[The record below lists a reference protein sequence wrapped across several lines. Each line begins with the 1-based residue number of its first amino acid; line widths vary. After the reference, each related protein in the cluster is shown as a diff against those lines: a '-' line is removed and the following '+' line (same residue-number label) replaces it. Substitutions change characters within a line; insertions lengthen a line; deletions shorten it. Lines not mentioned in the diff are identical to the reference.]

1 MNPEAALP
9 AIERA
14 IRDAVG
20 ENFRV
25 RSREEASGGCIHRS
39 FAVSDGDSRFFVKLN
54 DVTALPMFAAEAD
67 GLAAI
72 AATGT
77 FRTPTVVTY
86 GHEGQHA
93 YLILEH
99 VDVRPL
105 RSVAD
110 GERFAETLAQM
121 HRTSGERFGW
131 HLDNFIGRTP
141 QSNTPTENWALFFA
155 RCRLQPQLALASTNG
170 FTGDIQRRGERLI
183 DRLGAL
189 FLDYRP
195 QPALLHGDLWH
206 GNAGVTGSGEPVVFD
221 PAVHYGDRESDLA
234 MSELFGG
241 FPGVFYASY
250 RRAARLDTGYEARKP
265 LYSLYHILNHL
276 NLFGRGYLREATRL
290 ITTVER
296 TLSSRID

>member
-77 FRTPTVVTY
+77 FRTPTVVTC

-99 VDVRPL
+99 VDIRPL
-105 RSVAD
+105 RSAAD

-121 HRTSGERFGW
+121 HRATGKRFGW
-131 HLDNFIGRTP
+131 HRDNFIGSTP
-141 QSNTPTENWALFFA
+141 QTNTPMDNWAHFFG
-155 RCRLQPQLALASTNG
+155 RCRLQPQFTLARANG
-170 FTGDIQRRGERLI
+170 FTGEIQQRGERLI
-183 DRLGAL
+183 NRLGAL
-189 FLDYRP
+189 FLDYHP

-206 GNAGVTGSGEPVVFD
+206 GNAGVTESGEPVVFD
-221 PAVHYGDRESDLA
+221 PAVHYGDSESDLA

-241 FPGVFYASY
+241 FPTVFYATY
-250 RRAARLDTGYEARKP
+250 RKAAALDVGYEARKP

-276 NLFGRGYLREATRL
+276 NLFGRGYLGEALRL
-290 ITTVER
+290 TIR
-296 TLSSRID
+296 LSDAIS